1 MTLRSRIPKPRRIST
16 ALPSLDELFEKGG
29 YPQGDLVEILGTP
42 SSGRTILAL
51 YSTLIFLFN
60 DRKARAAYLDS
71 SAAFDARR
79 CLRILKEVLI
89 PRARQEGRSFPVDS
103 QEGGV
108 RKEMTDNE
116 IALDVLNRLTVLKT
130 KDSGAA
136 LDKISAEQQV
146 TEKTRLGVVVIDQI
160 DVLLEGEALHSMK
173 SAQGKADSVYFYFD
187 FAPGSV
193 KSLRISVYEQVKR
206 TSPLSLVASLLS
218 QDAQPLLS
226 SSS

>member
-1 MTLRSRIPKPRRIST
+1 
-16 ALPSLDELFEKGG
+16 
-29 YPQGDLVEILGTP
+29 
-42 SSGRTILAL
+42 
-51 YSTLIFLFN
+51 
-60 DRKARAAYLDS
+60 
-71 SAAFDARR
+71 
-79 CLRILKEVLI
+79 
-89 PRARQEGRSFPVDS
+89 
-103 QEGGV
+103 
-108 RKEMTDNE
+108 MTDNE